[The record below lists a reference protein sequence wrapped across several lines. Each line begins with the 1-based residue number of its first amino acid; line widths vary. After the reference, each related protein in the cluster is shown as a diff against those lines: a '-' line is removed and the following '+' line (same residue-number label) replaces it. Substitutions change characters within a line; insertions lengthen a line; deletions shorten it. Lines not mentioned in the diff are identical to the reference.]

1 MRVKSLIVLL
11 FVLLVGCGS
20 GAKDGISV
28 DDLAIVKVDDESQVV
43 KYGMSREEVES
54 VLGQP
59 EEKYSSKYPSGI
71 DVKYRDDK
79 AVLFSLRQEAGGS
92 YKSVVGAEI
101 GMTKDDIMK
110 IFGEDNVSERESSG
124 SAVLSVSYDLKNKK
138 YLDEKLIEEYPAEE
152 YKNILMISI
161 YLDANGKATDI
172 STGDAWALI
181 VGG

>member
-59 EEKYSSKYPSGI
+59 EEKYSSKYPYGI
-71 DVKYRDDK
+71 DVKYREDK
-79 AVLFSLRQEAGGS
+79 IVLLRLTEESEGS
-92 YKSVVGAEI
+92 FKIFNGAKI
-101 GMTKDDIMK
+101 GMTKDDVIK
-110 IFGEDNVSERESSG
+110 LYGEDNVQKSSES
-124 SAVLSVSYDLKNKK
+124 LSVYYDTEQKK
-138 YLDEKLIEEYPAEE
+138 YLDEKMIEEYPPEE
-152 YKNILMISI
+152 YTNVLMTLI
-161 YLDANGKATDI
+161 YLDANGKVTDI